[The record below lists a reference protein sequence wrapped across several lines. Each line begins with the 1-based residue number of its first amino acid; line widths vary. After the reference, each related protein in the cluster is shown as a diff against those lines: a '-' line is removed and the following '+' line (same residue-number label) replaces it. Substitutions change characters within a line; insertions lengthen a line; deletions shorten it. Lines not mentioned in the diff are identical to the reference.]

1 MRNAYIVK
9 DASMWFDYI
18 ELLVDFG
25 KDINNAK
32 YVCPENL
39 KAVHDKLVRKKRE
52 IERKQEIEEM
62 RKEIAAYEKKYA
74 KNKGR
79 FLDLIFK
86 DGNLIVKPL
95 ESVEEF
101 MIEGDELNHCVF
113 ANKYYEKADCLVLSA
128 MIKDKRIET
137 VELSLKD
144 MKILQSRGMNN
155 IASEYHD
162 RIINLVQSNIKK
174 IAARKLEKE
183 AV

>member
-1 MRNAYIVK
+1 
-9 DASMWFDYI
+9 
-18 ELLVDFG
+18 
-25 KDINNAK
+25 
-32 YVCPENL
+32 
-39 KAVHDKLVRKKRE
+39 
-52 IERKQEIEEM
+52 
-62 RKEIAAYEKKYA
+62 
-74 KNKGR
+74 
-79 FLDLIFK
+79 
-86 DGNLIVKPL
+86 
-95 ESVEEF
+95 
-101 MIEGDELNHCVF
+101 
-113 ANKYYEKADCLVLSA
+113 